1 MIRRPSAPGRFR
13 TSAAVALGL
22 LLVFSCNRK
31 SGTPDWNTP
40 GNQPPVPETS
50 VPPPQ
55 PATPPTATSTAPKTA
70 EGDSSELRFLFYNV
84 ENWLTMDRFV
94 NNQRVTGVPKPDSEK
109 TSVVALM
116 ARHRPDIV
124 GLCEIGTREDLQEIQ
139 NALRAAGIDLP
150 HLHHAGGSDPVRH
163 LGLLSR
169 FPITATAA
177 PAETSFK
184 IEGVDYSLNRSVLD
198 ATVDAD
204 GRSYRFLGVHLK
216 SKREVENGDQELMR
230 QGEARL
236 LRKHVDSI
244 FDADANARL
253 VVYGDVNDT
262 RPSPSFRTITGNY
275 NDPRYLTAVPARDSS
290 GDAWTHHW
298 RPHDIYSRIDFVT
311 VSRSLRSEVDFDRSY
326 VVDDAE
332 WSKASDHRPI
342 VVIFR

>member
-22 LLVFSCNRK
+22 LLASSCNRK
-31 SGTPDWNTP
+31 SGTPDWNTS
-40 GNQPPVPETS
+40 GNEPPAPATS

-55 PATPPTATSTAPKTA
+55 PATPPLATSTAPKAA

-94 NNQRVTGVPKPDSEK
+94 DNQRVTGVPKPDSEK

-184 IEGVDYSLNRSVLD
+184 IEGVDYSFNRSVLD

-275 NDPRYLTAVPARDSS
+275 NDPRYLTAVPARDSR

-298 RPHDIYSRIDFVT
+298 KPHDIYSRIDFVT

>member
-1 MIRRPSAPGRFR
+1 MP
-13 TSAAVALGL
+13 T
-22 LLVFSCNRK
+22 
-31 SGTPDWNTP
+31 
-40 GNQPPVPETS
+40 
-50 VPPPQ
+50 PQ
-55 PATPPTATSTAPKTA
+55 PATPPPATSTAPKTT
-70 EGDSSELRFLFYNV
+70 EGDASELRFLFYNV

-94 NNQRVTGVPKPDSEK
+94 DNQRLTGVPKPDSEK

-124 GLCEIGTREDLQEIQ
+124 GLCEIGTKEDLQEIQ
-139 NALRAAGIDLP
+139 NALKDAGIDLP

-184 IEGVDYSLNRSVLD
+184 IEGVDYSFNRSVLD

-275 NDPRYLTAVPARDSS
+275 NDPRYLTAVPARDSR

-298 RPHDIYSRIDFVT
+298 KPHDIYSRIDFVT